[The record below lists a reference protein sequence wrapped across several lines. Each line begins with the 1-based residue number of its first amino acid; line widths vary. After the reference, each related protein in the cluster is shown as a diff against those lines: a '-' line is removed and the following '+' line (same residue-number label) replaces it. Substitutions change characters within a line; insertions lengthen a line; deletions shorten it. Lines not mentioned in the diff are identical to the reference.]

1 MKTVKVAAGIVVMC
15 LGFAGCEDHNPAR
28 VENMDAYVKSV
39 EEWRDGRLERLKGK
53 TGYLNL
59 VGLYWL
65 HEGEN
70 RAGSAPDNELVFP
83 AGIPAYL
90 GSFELVDGVVTMT
103 VADGV
108 EVLAD
113 GVPIHTVAMG
123 ADTAKNGVLLTTGG
137 FGWYVVEREGR
148 YGVRLRNYEL
158 PGVAD
163 FPPIDHYPVDPAYR
177 LNARFKPYDEP
188 RIVTVA
194 TIIDGVDY
202 LPECPGVIEFEIDGE
217 TQQLEVYTSDDGT
230 QFFIIFADATTGEET
245 YPAGRFVYTDWPDEQ
260 GITVLDL
267 NKSYNPPCAFN
278 DFATCPVASPRNRLK
293 VAIRA
298 GEKYDPSMHL
308 VKQSH

>member
-1 MKTVKVAAGIVVMC
+1 VKIVKLAAIM
-15 LGFAGCEDHNPAR
+15 AGLWSVLAACEDHNPAR

-39 EEWRDGRLERLKGK
+39 EEWRDGRLERLKGR

-65 HEGEN
+65 QEGEN
-70 RAGSAPDNELVFP
+70 TAGSDAGNDLVFP
-83 AGIPAYL
+83 EGIPAYL
-90 GSFELVDGVVTMT
+90 GSLELVDGEVTMK

-108 EVLAD
+108 DVFANGEPVRE
-113 GVPIHTVAMG
+113 VAMG
-123 ADTAKNGVLLTTGG
+123 NDTAGNEVLLTTGG
-137 FGWYVVEREGR
+137 FAWYVVEREGR
-148 YGVRLRNYEL
+148 FGVRVRNYDL

-163 FPPIDHYPVDPAYR
+163 FPPIDHFPVDPAYR
-177 LNARFKPYDEP
+177 VNARFLAYDEP

-194 TIIDGVDY
+194 TVIDGVDY
-202 LPECPGVIEFEIDGE
+202 LPECPGIIEFDVDGE
-217 TQQLEVYTSDDGT
+217 TQQLEVYKSDDGT
-230 QFFIIFADATTGEET
+230 QFFIIFADATTGGET
-245 YPAGRFVYTDWPDEQ
+245 YPAGRFVYTDWPDEH

-298 GEKYDPSMHL
+298 GEKYHPSMHL
-308 VKQSH
+308 VKESY